1 MTILRTLFFGLL
13 LINLLL
19 FALGLAGVGSEQR
32 SDASR
37 LANQLSPERIRVV
50 AHASQPAPAAPAA
63 VPAGSGAP
71 AEPQTGAL
79 ACHRWEGLSAEQ
91 AQRIAEL
98 AAGADLKADI
108 VSQPVGEPTSFWV
121 HLPPAPD
128 REILQKRVAEL
139 KQAGVSDYFV
149 VQEKG
154 PQQLAVS
161 LGLFKTRGPAND
173 LVERLRGKGIAD
185 ARIEERGAIAK
196 ANLDLRGA
204 AAALAAALQKISADL
219 PEAKG
224 GDCPAG

>member
-1 MTILRTLFFGLL
+1 MTILRALFFGLL
-13 LINLLL
+13 LINVLL
-19 FALGLAGVGSEQR
+19 FALGLAGVGSGQR
-32 SDASR
+32 GDTSR
-37 LANQLSPERIRVV
+37 LANQLSPERIRIV
-50 AHASQPAPAAPAA
+50 APASQPAPAAPAA
-63 VPAGSGAP
+63 VPAASGAP
-71 AEPQTGAL
+71 AEPQASAL

-108 VSQPVGEPTSFWV
+108 VAQPVGEPTSFWV
-121 HLPPAPD
+121 HLPPAAD
-128 REILQKRVAEL
+128 RDILQKRVAEL

-173 LVERLRGKGIAD
+173 LLERLRGKGIAD
-185 ARIEERGAIAK
+185 ARIEERGAITK
-196 ANLDLRGA
+196 TKLDLRGA
-204 AAALAAALQKISADL
+204 APALAAAVQKIATDL